1 MVTFSATLKNFGLLF
16 NLAYG
21 HSADKPIV
29 TFNQKQS
36 GGGQRGSSLSSSS
49 SSASSLL
56 PVEIKLVNFYLK
68 RIRVIP
74 SSIFSW

>member
-49 SSASSLL
+49 SLL

>member
-49 SSASSLL
+49 SSSLL